1 MIGVEGCFLYK
12 LNEIFKGVLAT
23 PRFSFL
29 CAFPPLVTVVG
40 GQMGSELLNHGFL
53 RHDKKI
59 TKVLKLCAGYGD
71 QFFSLFLKLHRF

>member
-23 PRFSFL
+23 LRFSFL
-29 CAFPPLVTVVG
+29 CAFPPLVTVGG

-59 TKVLKLCAGYGD
+59 TKVLKLCAGYED
-71 QFFSLFLKLHRF
+71 QFFSLSL

>member
-53 RHDKKI
+53 CHDKKI
-59 TKVLKLCAGYGD
+59 T
-71 QFFSLFLKLHRF
+71 

>member
-1 MIGVEGCFLYK
+1 MIGIEGCFLYK

-59 TKVLKLCAGYGD
+59 TKVLKLCAGYKH
-71 QFFSLFLKLHRF
+71 QFFSLSL

>member
-40 GQMGSELLNHGFL
+40 GQMGS
-53 RHDKKI
+53 
-59 TKVLKLCAGYGD
+59 
-71 QFFSLFLKLHRF
+71 